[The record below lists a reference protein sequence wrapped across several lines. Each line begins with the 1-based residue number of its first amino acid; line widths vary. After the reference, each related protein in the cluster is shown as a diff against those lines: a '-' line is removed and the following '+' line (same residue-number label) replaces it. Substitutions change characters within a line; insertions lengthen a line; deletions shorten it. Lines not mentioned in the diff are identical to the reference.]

1 MSYCLVE
8 NDTVTDGP
16 RSLPRNWKNVSGLNL
31 SSAEELK
38 EKGWLPYTSESVTLS
53 DYEVRDG
60 LTFTINADG
69 VVGVEQKRVMTSDE
83 KTSYDADKANAYKFQ
98 RSERYDQLNQ
108 FEMQF
113 DDQRDGTTT
122 WVDAINAIKAEY
134 PKP

>member
-38 EKGWLPYTSESVTLS
+38 EKGWLPYTEESVTLS

-69 VVGVEQKRVMTSDE
+69 VVGAEQKRDMTADE
-83 KTSYDADKANAYKFQ
+83 KTSYDSDKANEYKYK
-98 RSERYDQLNQ
+98 RLEKYNQLNQ

-122 WVDAINAIKAEY
+122 WVDAINAIKAEF

>member
-16 RSLPRNWKNVSGLNL
+16 RGLPRNWKNVSGLNL
-31 SSAEELK
+31 ASDALLK
-38 EKGWLPYTSESVTLS
+38 EKGWLPYTEESVTLS

-69 VVGVEQKRVMTSDE
+69 VVGTQKKRDMTADE
-83 KTSYDADKANAYKFQ
+83 KTSYDTDKANTYKFQ

>member
-16 RSLPRNWKNVSGLNL
+16 RGLPRNWKNVSGLNL
-31 SSAEELK
+31 ASDALLK
-38 EKGWLPYTSESVTLS
+38 EKGWLPYTEESVTLS

-60 LTFTINADG
+60 LTFTINTDG
-69 VVGVEQKRVMTSDE
+69 VVGTQKKRDMTADE
-83 KTSYDADKANAYKFQ
+83 KTSYDAAAAKKYQDDRKVK
-98 RSERYDQLNQ
+98 YDQLNQ

-122 WVDAINAIKAEY
+122 WVDAINAIKVEY